1 VRLSSRVVSETRLE
15 AYARLLVEH
24 CLDVQP
30 GWEVLVRTQPE
41 GRPLLE
47 EVVRRI
53 ARRGAYAV
61 VRLGFTLW
69 PVDWVWAAEAPLELV
84 AELPE
89 TDRFASD
96 RMDARITIDAP
107 ENTREA
113 VDVPEERQALAT
125 KARSYFFRRT
135 MAHEIPWVSCQ
146 YPTNA
151 LAQEAGLTVRQ
162 FEDVLYKAV
171 LVDWHELKERM
182 RRYADHFDA
191 AEEVRIVGP
200 GTDLTLSLAGR
211 HADVDGGEANMP
223 GGEFFYA
230 PVEDSAEGVVEFSE
244 FPSVDEGTEVAGARL
259 VFRDGRVVDAAAATG
274 EEFLLAKLDT
284 DEGARRLGE
293 LGIGC
298 NPGITRHMKNTL
310 FDEKM
315 AGTVHLAL
323 GASYTHIGGK
333 NESVLHWD
341 LVKDLRRGG
350 ELWCDGEL
358 VQRNGEWR
366 L

>member
-1 VRLSSRVVSETRLE
+1 VADPRVE

-24 CLDVQP
+24 CLDVQR
-30 GWEVLVRTQPE
+30 GWQVLIRSQPAS
-41 GRPLLE
+41 RPLLE
-47 EVVRRI
+47 ELVRGI

-69 PVDWVWAAEAPLELV
+69 PIDVAWASEAAPELV
-84 AELPE
+84 GELPE
-89 TDRFASD
+89 IDRFASD
-96 RMDARITIDAP
+96 RMDARVTIDAP
-107 ENTREA
+107 ENTREWVGLA
-113 VDVPEERQALAT
+113 DERRKAAAKAT
-125 KARSYFFRRT
+125 SYFMRRT

-151 LAQEAGLTVRQ
+151 LAQDAGLTLRQ
-162 FEDVLYKAV
+162 FEDVLYGAV
-171 LVDWHELKERM
+171 LVDWAELKATM
-182 RRYADHFDA
+182 RRYADRFDNA
-191 AEEVRIVGP
+191 DEVRIVAP

-211 HADVDGGEANMP
+211 KADVDGGETNMP

-244 FPSVDEGTEVAGARL
+244 FPSVNEGLEVTGARL
-259 VFRDGRVVDAAAATG
+259 VFRDGRVVEASAASGKEYLFAN
-274 EEFLLAKLDT
+274 LDT

-298 NPGITRHMKNTL
+298 NPGITRHMRNTL

-323 GASYTHIGGK
+323 GASYTHIGGQNK
-333 NESVLHWD
+333 SGLHWD
-341 LVKDLRRGG
+341 LVKDLRSGG
-350 ELWCDGEL
+350 ELWCDDEL
-358 VQRNGEWR
+358 VQRNGEWV

>member
-1 VRLSSRVVSETRLE
+1 VADSRLE

-30 GWEVLVRTQPE
+30 GWEVLVRAQA
-41 GRPLLE
+41 GARPLLE
-47 EVVRRI
+47 EVVRQI
-53 ARRGAYAV
+53 ARRRAYAV
-61 VRLGFTLW
+61 VRLGFSLW
-69 PVDWVWAAEAPLELV
+69 PLDWAWIAEAPLELIG
-84 AELPE
+84 ELPE
-89 TDRFASD
+89 SDRFDSD

-113 VDVPEERQALAT
+113 GAVPAERQALAR
-125 KARSYFFRRT
+125 KAQGYFYRRT

-151 LAQEAGLTVRQ
+151 LAQEAGLSLAQ
-162 FEDVLYKAV
+162 FEDVLYGAV
-171 LVDWHELKERM
+171 LVDWDELKTEM
-182 RRYADHFDA
+182 RRYADRFDA
-191 AEEVRIVGP
+191 ADEVRIVAA

-211 HADVDGGEANMP
+211 KGDVDGGESNMP
-223 GGEFFYA
+223 GGEFFFA
-230 PVEDSAEGVVEFSE
+230 PVEDSARGVVEFSE
-244 FPSVDEGTEVAGARL
+244 FPSVDEGAEVTGVRL
-259 VFRDGRVVDAAAATG
+259 VFRDGRVVEAGATSG
-274 EEFLLAKLDT
+274 EEVLLAKLDI

-323 GASYTHIGGK
+323 GASYTHIGGT
-333 NESVLHWD
+333 NESSLHWD
-341 LVKDLRRGG
+341 LVKDLRNGG

-358 VQRNGEWR
+358 VQQNGEWR

>member
-1 VRLSSRVVSETRLE
+1 MAENRVD

-30 GWEVLVRTQPE
+30 GWQVLIRTQPSS
-41 GRPLLE
+41 RPLLE
-47 EVVRRI
+47 ALVRRI

-69 PVDWVWAAEAPLELV
+69 PLDPVWASEAPAELL

-89 TDRFASD
+89 IDRFASD
-96 RMDARITIDAP
+96 RMDARVTIDAP
-107 ENTREA
+107 ENTRA
-113 VDVPEERQALAT
+113 WADLASERRAPAAQANA
-125 KARSYFFRRT
+125 YFMRRT
-135 MAHEIPWVSCQ
+135 MSHEIPWVSCQ

-151 LAQEAGLTVRQ
+151 LAQDAGLPLRR
-162 FEDVLYKAV
+162 FEDVLYDAV
-171 LVDWHELKERM
+171 LVDWAELEARM
-182 RRYADHFDA
+182 RHYADRLDA
-191 AEEVRIVGP
+191 AEEVRIVAA

-211 HADVDGGEANMP
+211 TGDVDGGRTNMP

-230 PVEDSAEGVVEFSE
+230 PVEDSAEGVVEFGE
-244 FPSVDEGTEVAGARL
+244 FPSVSEGLEVTGVRL
-259 VFRDGRVVDAAAATG
+259 VFDGGRVVDASATTG
-274 EEFLLAKLDT
+274 EQHLFANLDT
-284 DEGARRLGE
+284 DEGARRIGE

-298 NPGITRHMKNTL
+298 NPGITRPMRNTL

-315 AGTVHLAL
+315 AGTIHLAL

-333 NESVLHWD
+333 NESSLHWD

-350 ELWCDGEL
+350 ELRCDGEV
-358 VQRNGEWR
+358 VQRDGEW
-366 L
+366 LL

>member
-1 VRLSSRVVSETRLE
+1 VADSRVE

-30 GWEVLVRTQPE
+30 GWQVLIRTQPAS
-41 GRPLLE
+41 RPLLE
-47 EVVRRI
+47 ELVRGI

-61 VRLGFTLW
+61 IRLGFTLW
-69 PVDWVWAAEAPLELV
+69 PINAAWASAAPPELL

-89 TDRFASD
+89 IERFASD
-96 RMDARITIDAP
+96 RMDARVTIDAP
-107 ENTREA
+107 ENTREL
-113 VDVPEERQALAT
+113 VGLSDERRKLAA
-125 KARSYFFRRT
+125 KATAYFMRRT

-146 YPTNA
+146 YPTPA
-151 LAQEAGLTVRQ
+151 LAQDAGLTLRQ
-162 FEDVLYKAV
+162 FEDVLYGAV
-171 LVDWHELKERM
+171 LVDWAELTDAM
-182 RRYADHFDA
+182 RRYADRFDA
-191 AEEVRIVGP
+191 ADQVRIVAP

-211 HADVDGGEANMP
+211 LGDVDGGETNMP

-230 PVEDSAEGVVEFSE
+230 PVEDSAEGVIELSE
-244 FPSVDEGTEVAGARL
+244 FPSVSEGLEVTGARL
-259 VFRDGRVVDAAAATG
+259 VFERGRVVDASATSG
-274 EEFLLAKLDT
+274 EEYLFANLDT

-298 NPGITRHMKNTL
+298 NPGITRHMRNTL

-323 GASYTHIGGK
+323 GASYTHIGGM
-333 NESVLHWD
+333 NESGLHWD
-341 LVKDLRRGG
+341 LVKDLRNGG

-358 VQRNGEWR
+358 VQQNGDWR

>member
-1 VRLSSRVVSETRLE
+1 VADSRLE

-30 GWEVLVRTQPE
+30 GWQVLIRTQPAA
-41 GRPLLE
+41 RPLLE

-61 VRLGFTLW
+61 VRLGFSLW
-69 PVDWVWAAEAPLELV
+69 PIDLAWAAEAPDELLGS
-84 AELPE
+84 LPE
-89 TDRFASD
+89 IDRSASD
-96 RMDARITIDAP
+96 AMDARITIDAP
-107 ENTREA
+107 ENTRGLVELEA
-113 VDVPEERQALAT
+113 GKRALAANAT
-125 KARSYFFRRT
+125 AYFMRRT

-151 LAQEAGLTVRQ
+151 LAQDANLSLRQ
-162 FEDVLYKAV
+162 FEDILYDAV
-171 LVDWHELKERM
+171 LVDWADLKETM
-182 RRYADHFDA
+182 RRYADRFDA
-191 AEEVRIVGP
+191 ADEVRIVAP

-211 HADVDGGEANMP
+211 EGDIDGGESNMP

-230 PVEDSAEGVVEFSE
+230 PVEDSAEGVVAFSE
-244 FPSVDEGTEVAGARL
+244 FPSVSEGLEVTGVRL
-259 VFRDGRVVDAAAATG
+259 TFANGRVVDASAASG
-274 EEFLLAKLDT
+274 EDFLHANLDT
-284 DEGARRLGE
+284 DDGARRIGE

-298 NPGITRHMKNTL
+298 NPGITRHMRNTL

-315 AGTVHLAL
+315 AGTIHLAL
-323 GASYTHIGGK
+323 GASYTHIGGT
-333 NESVLHWD
+333 NQSGLHWD
-341 LVKDLRRGG
+341 LVKDMRNGG

-358 VQRNGEWR
+358 VQQNGDWR

>member
-1 VRLSSRVVSETRLE
+1 VGETRLE
-15 AYARLLVEH
+15 AYARLLVEY

-30 GWEVLVRTQPE
+30 GWQVLIRTQPE
-41 GRPLLE
+41 SRPLLE

-53 ARRGAYAV
+53 GRRGAYAV

-69 PVDWVWAAEAPLELV
+69 PIDVAWASEAP
-84 AELPE
+84 AELLGTLPE
-89 TDRFASD
+89 IDRFASD
-96 RMDARITIDAP
+96 EMDARITIDAP
-107 ENTREA
+107 ENTRGLVEL
-113 VDVPEERQALAT
+113 DPERRALAAT
-125 KARSYFFRRT
+125 ATAYFMRRT

-151 LAQEAGLTVRQ
+151 LAQDAGLTRRQ
-162 FEDVLYKAV
+162 FEQLMYDAV
-171 LVDWHELKERM
+171 LVDWTDLKATM
-182 RRYADHFDA
+182 RRYADRLDA
-191 AEEVRIVGP
+191 AEELRIVAA

-211 HADVDGGEANMP
+211 PGDIDGGESNMP

-244 FPSVDEGTEVAGARL
+244 FPSVSEGLEVTGVRL
-259 VFRDGRVVDAAAATG
+259 VFEGGQVVDASAASG
-274 EEFLLAKLDT
+274 EEYLFSNLDT

-298 NPGITRHMKNTL
+298 NPGITRHMRNTL

-323 GASYTHIGGK
+323 GASYTHIGGT
-333 NESVLHWD
+333 NASGLHWD
-341 LVKDLRRGG
+341 LVKDLRSGG

-358 VQRNGEWR
+358 VQQNGEWK

>member
-1 VRLSSRVVSETRLE
+1 VAESRVE

-30 GWEVLVRTQPE
+30 GWQVLIRTQPAS
-41 GRPLLE
+41 RPLLE
-47 EVVRRI
+47 PLVRGI

-69 PVDWVWAAEAPLELV
+69 PINVAWASEAPMELIG
-84 AELPE
+84 ELPE
-89 TDRFASD
+89 IDKFASD

-107 ENTREA
+107 ENTREWVGLA
-113 VDVPEERQALAT
+113 DERRNAAAKAT
-125 KARSYFFRRT
+125 SYFMRRT
-135 MAHEIPWVSCQ
+135 MAHAIPWVSCQ

-151 LAQEAGLTVRQ
+151 LAQDAGLTLGQ
-162 FEDVLYKAV
+162 FEDVLYDAV
-171 LVDWHELKERM
+171 LVDWAELKGTM
-182 RRYADHFDA
+182 RRYADRFDA
-191 AEEVRIVGP
+191 ADEVRIVAP

-211 HADVDGGEANMP
+211 LADVDGGETNMP

-244 FPSVDEGTEVAGARL
+244 FPSVSEGLEVTGARL
-259 VFRDGRVVDAAAATG
+259 VFEGGRVVDASAAGG
-274 EEFLLAKLDT
+274 EEFLFANLET
-284 DEGARRLGE
+284 DDGARRLGE

-298 NPGITRHMKNTL
+298 NPGITRHMRNTL

-323 GASYTHIGGK
+323 GASYTHIGGT
-333 NESVLHWD
+333 NQSGLHWD
-341 LVKDLRRGG
+341 LVKDLRGGG

-358 VQRNGEWR
+358 VQRNGDWV

>member
-1 VRLSSRVVSETRLE
+1 MAESRVE

-30 GWEVLVRTQPE
+30 GWQVLIRTQPAS
-41 GRPLLE
+41 RPLLE
-47 EVVRRI
+47 ALVRAI

-69 PVDWVWAAEAPLELV
+69 PINVDWAAEAPEALLG
-84 AELPE
+84 ELPE
-89 TDRFASD
+89 IDRFASD
-96 RMDARITIDAP
+96 RMDARVTIDAP
-107 ENTREA
+107 ENTREL
-113 VDVPEERQALAT
+113 VDLPAERRALAA
-125 KARSYFFRRT
+125 KATSYFLSRT

-151 LAQEAGLTVRQ
+151 LAQDAGLTLRG
-162 FEDVLYKAV
+162 FEEVLYGAV
-171 LVDWHELKERM
+171 LIDWAALKATM
-182 RRYADHFDA
+182 RRYADRLDA
-191 AEEVRIVGP
+191 AEELRIVAA

-211 HADVDGGEANMP
+211 RADVDGGKTNMP

-230 PVEDSAEGVVEFSE
+230 PIEDSAEGVVEFSE
-244 FPSVDEGTEVAGARL
+244 FPSVSEGLEVTGARL
-259 VFRDGRVVDAAAATG
+259 VFEGGRVVDASAASG
-274 EEFLLAKLDT
+274 EEYLFSNLDT

-298 NPGITRHMKNTL
+298 NPGITQHMRNTL

-323 GASYTHIGGK
+323 GASYTHIGGT
-333 NESVLHWD
+333 NESGLHWD
-341 LVKDLRRGG
+341 LVKDLRNGG
-350 ELWCDGEL
+350 ELWADGEL
-358 VQRNGEWR
+358 VQRDGEWQ

>member
-1 VRLSSRVVSETRLE
+1 VADPRVE
-15 AYARLLVEH
+15 AYARLLIEH

-30 GWEVLVRTQPE
+30 GWQVLIRTQPPS
-41 GRPLLE
+41 RPLLE
-47 EVVRRI
+47 ELVRGI
-53 ARRGAYAV
+53 AQRGAYAV
-61 VRLGFTLW
+61 VRLGFNLW
-69 PVDWVWAAEAPLELV
+69 PVDIAWAAGAAPELIE
-84 AELPE
+84 ELPE
-89 TDRFASD
+89 IDRFASD
-96 RMDARITIDAP
+96 RMDARVTIDAP
-107 ENTREA
+107 ENTREW
-113 VDVPEERQALAT
+113 VGLDDERRKAAAKAT
-125 KARSYFFRRT
+125 AYFMRRT

-146 YPTNA
+146 YPTTA
-151 LAQEAGLTVRQ
+151 LAQDAGLSLAQ
-162 FEDVLYKAV
+162 FADVLYGAV
-171 LVDWHELKERM
+171 LVDWPALKETM
-182 RRYADHFDA
+182 RRSADRLDA
-191 AEEVRIVGP
+191 ADEVRIVGP

-211 HADVDGGEANMP
+211 KADIDGGESNMP

-244 FPSVDEGTEVAGARL
+244 FPSVSDGLEVTGTRL
-259 VFRDGRVVDAAAATG
+259 VFRDGRVVDASAASG
-274 EEFLLAKLDT
+274 EEFLFANLDT

-298 NPGITRHMKNTL
+298 NPGITRHMRNTL

-323 GASYTHIGGK
+323 GQSYTHIGGQ
-333 NESVLHWD
+333 NTSGLHWD
-341 LVKDLRRGG
+341 LVKDLRDGG

>member
-1 VRLSSRVVSETRLE
+1 MADPRVE

-30 GWEVLVRTQPE
+30 GWQVLIRTQPAS
-41 GRPLLE
+41 RPLLE
-47 EVVRRI
+47 ELVRGI

-69 PVDWVWAAEAPLELV
+69 PIDVAWASEAQPELV
-84 AELPE
+84 GELPE
-89 TDRFASD
+89 IDRFASD
-96 RMDARITIDAP
+96 RMDARVTIDAP
-107 ENTREA
+107 ENTREWVGLA
-113 VDVPEERQALAT
+113 DERRQAAARAT
-125 KARSYFFRRT
+125 SYFMRRT

-151 LAQEAGLTVRQ
+151 LAQDAGLTLRQ
-162 FEDVLYKAV
+162 FEDILYGAV
-171 LVDWHELKERM
+171 LVDWAQLKETM
-182 RRYADHFDA
+182 RRYADRFDA
-191 AEEVRIVGP
+191 ADEVRIVAP

-211 HADVDGGEANMP
+211 KGDVDGGETNMP

-244 FPSVDEGTEVAGARL
+244 FPSVSEGLEVTGARL
-259 VFRDGRVVDAAAATG
+259 VFEGGRVVDASAASG
-274 EEFLLAKLDT
+274 EEFLFANLET
-284 DEGARRLGE
+284 DDGARRLGE

-298 NPGITRHMKNTL
+298 NPGITRHMRNTL

-333 NESVLHWD
+333 NASGLHWD
-341 LVKDLRRGG
+341 LVKDLRSGG
-350 ELWCDGEL
+350 ELWCDGEV
-358 VQRNGEWR
+358 VQRNGEWV

>member
-1 VRLSSRVVSETRLE
+1 VADSRLE

-30 GWEVLVRTQPE
+30 GWQVLIRTQPAA
-41 GRPLLE
+41 RPLLE
-47 EVVRRI
+47 EVVRQI

-69 PVDWVWAAEAPLELV
+69 PIDLAWAAEAPPELLGS
-84 AELPE
+84 LPE
-89 TDRFASD
+89 IDRFASD
-96 RMDARITIDAP
+96 AMDARITIDAP
-107 ENTREA
+107 ENTRGLVELE
-113 VDVPEERQALAT
+113 DSRHALAA
-125 KARSYFFRRT
+125 KATAYFMRRT

-151 LAQEAGLTVRQ
+151 LAQDANLSRRQ
-162 FEDVLYKAV
+162 FEAILYDAV
-171 LVDWHELKERM
+171 LVDWAELKERM
-182 RRYADHFDA
+182 RRYADRLDA
-191 AEEVRIVGP
+191 ADEVRIVAS

-211 HADVDGGEANMP
+211 PGDIDGGEKNMP

-244 FPSVDEGTEVAGARL
+244 FPSVSEGLEVTGVRL
-259 VFRDGRVVDAAAATG
+259 AFEGGRVVDAAAASG
-274 EEFLLAKLDT
+274 EEYLQANLGT
-284 DEGARRLGE
+284 DEGARRIGE

-298 NPGITRHMKNTL
+298 NPGITRHMRNTL

-315 AGTVHLAL
+315 AGTIHLAL
-323 GASYTHIGGK
+323 GASYTHIGGS
-333 NESVLHWD
+333 NQSSLHWD
-341 LVKDLRRGG
+341 LVKDMRNGG

-358 VQRNGEWR
+358 VQRNGEWQ